1 MTTFATTA
9 SPARRLPTRAL
20 SIRRLSI
27 RELSCCVLSVCLLL
41 AGCGEN
47 AEPPVTETVAPDPL
61 LLSVQGEGELKS
73 AKATPLRVPGSG
85 WSQRQLEWM
94 LPEGSFV
101 QKGDVVA
108 RFSAEQ
114 GEQELAQALIDLR
127 RNALARA
134 AKQSDLGSG
143 QARVA
148 VDLSQVAVQLGIAE
162 RYAGADISTIARNE
176 ILDAVQD
183 SEFLHDKQDTLQW
196 KRGQSSTRG
205 AAELAVLDAQ
215 RATYDIN
222 AKTRQADLDALELRA
237 PNDGVVMLATNWSG
251 EKPIVGASLRSG
263 FEYGSLPD
271 ASAMEVEIALP
282 QIEAQGVKVGQQVE
296 MSPVGRPQQKIASR
310 LSWVAS
316 AAKVMSRESPVKYLS
331 MKATVPVEAIKRF
344 GLVPGQQMQ
353 ARIVLLDDDRALS
366 VANVALR
373 GENGRTFVQVREGG
387 DFERR
392 EVKLGVRGTARS
404 QVLSGLQAGDEV
416 LLAPAADAGPE
427 ADSEIETVPGTATGT
442 DATAAAEPAPE
453 SDA

>member
-1 MTTFATTA
+1 MTTFETNTSLAC
-9 SPARRLPTRAL
+9 RLPIRAW
-20 SIRRLSI
+20 SIAL
-27 RELSCCVLSVCLLL
+27 CACLLL
-41 AGCGEN
+41 AACGED
-47 AEPPVTETVAPDPL
+47 ATPPVTETVAPDPL

-101 QKGDVVA
+101 KKGDVVA

-134 AKQSDLGSG
+134 AKQSDLGATQG
-143 QARVA
+143 RVA

-162 RYAGADISTIARNE
+162 RYAGADIDTIARNE
-176 ILDAVQD
+176 ILDAVED

-296 MSPVGRPQQKIASR
+296 ISPVGRPQQKIASK

-331 MKATVPVEAIKRF
+331 MKATVPVEAIRRY
-344 GLVPGQQMQ
+344 GLVPGQQML
-353 ARIVLLDDDRALS
+353 ARIVLLRDERALS
-366 VANVALR
+366 IANVALR
-373 GENGRTFVQVREGG
+373 GENGRTFVQVRDAGG
-387 DFERR
+387 FARR

-416 LLAPAADAGPE
+416 LLAPATDAGPDGSEPE
-427 ADSEIETVPGTATGT
+427 AAPAAANETGATA
-442 DATAAAEPAPE
+442 AAAEPAADT
-453 SDA
+453 DA

>member
-1 MTTFATTA
+1 MNRFAGRA
-9 SPARRLPTRAL
+9 SSAG
-20 SIRRLSI
+20 
-27 RELSCCVLSVCLLL
+27 VLAACLLL
-41 AGCGEN
+41 AACGED
-47 AEPPVTETVAPDPL
+47 AAPPVTETVAPDPL

-73 AKATPLRVPGSG
+73 ARATPLRVPGSG
-85 WSQRQLEWM
+85 WSQRQLVWM

-101 QKGDVVA
+101 KKGDVVA

-134 AKQSDLGSG
+134 AKQSDLGATQG
-143 QARVA
+143 RVA

-162 RYAGADISTIARNE
+162 RYAGADIDTIARNE

-183 SEFLHDKQDTLQW
+183 AEFLHDKQDTLQW

-222 AKTRQADLDALELRA
+222 AKTRQADLDALELSA

-251 EKPIVGASLRSG
+251 EKPTVGASLRAG

-282 QIEAQGVKVGQQVE
+282 QIEAQGVKVGQRVE
-296 MSPVGRPQQKIASR
+296 MSPVGRPGQKITSK

-331 MKATVPVEAIKRF
+331 MKAAVPVEAIRRY

-353 ARIVLLDDDRALS
+353 ARIVLLQDEALS

-373 GENGRTFVQVREGG
+373 GENGRTYVQVRDGS

-392 EVKLGVRGTARS
+392 EVMLGVRGTARS

-416 LLAPAADAGPE
+416 LLAPAGEAGPGD
-427 ADSEIETVPGTATGT
+427 AAAAGTA
-442 DATAAAEPAPE
+442 ATAATAEPAT
-453 SDA
+453 DADA

>member
-1 MTTFATTA
+1 MTTFETNTSLAC
-9 SPARRLPTRAL
+9 RLPIRAW
-20 SIRRLSI
+20 SIAL
-27 RELSCCVLSVCLLL
+27 CACLLL
-41 AGCGEN
+41 AACGED
-47 AEPPVTETVAPDPL
+47 ATPPVTETVAPDPL

-101 QKGDVVA
+101 KQGDVVA

-134 AKQSDLGSG
+134 AKQSDLGATQG
-143 QARVA
+143 RVA

-162 RYAGADISTIARNE
+162 RYAGADIDTIARNE
-176 ILDAVQD
+176 ILDAVED

-296 MSPVGRPQQKIASR
+296 ISPVGRPQQKIASK

-331 MKATVPVEAIKRF
+331 MKATVPVEAIRRY
-344 GLVPGQQMQ
+344 GLVPGQQML
-353 ARIVLLDDDRALS
+353 ARIVLLRDERALS
-366 VANVALR
+366 IANVALR
-373 GENGRTFVQVREGG
+373 GENGRTFVQVRDAGG
-387 DFERR
+387 FARR

-416 LLAPAADAGPE
+416 LLAPATDAGPDGSEPE
-427 ADSEIETVPGTATGT
+427 AAPAAANETGATA
-442 DATAAAEPAPE
+442 AAAEPAADT
-453 SDA
+453 DA

>member
-1 MTTFATTA
+1 MIRFAVAA
-9 SPARRLPTRAL
+9 SLA
-20 SIRRLSI
+20 S
-27 RELSCCVLSVCLLL
+27 LL
-41 AGCGEN
+41 AACGEDLT
-47 AEPPVTETVAPDPL
+47 PPVTETVAPAPL
-61 LLSVQGEGELKS
+61 LLSVHGEGELKP

-85 WSQRQLEWM
+85 WSQRQLVWM

-101 QKGDVVA
+101 KKGDVVA

-134 AKQSDLGSG
+134 AKQSDLSATQG
-143 QARVA
+143 RVA

-162 RYAGADISTIARNE
+162 RYAGADIETIARNE

-183 SEFLHDKQDTLQW
+183 AEFLHDKQDTLQW

-251 EKPIVGASLRSG
+251 EKPTVGASLRAG

-282 QIEAQGVKVGQQVE
+282 QIEAQGVKVGQRVE
-296 MSPVGRPQQKIASR
+296 MSPVGRPEQKITSK

-331 MKATVPVEAIKRF
+331 MKAAVPVEAIRRY

-353 ARIVLLDDDRALS
+353 ARIVLLQDEALS

-373 GENGRTFVQVREGG
+373 GENGRTYVQVRDGS

-392 EVKLGVRGTARS
+392 EVALGVRGTARS

-416 LLAPAADAGPE
+416 LLAPAGEAGPGD
-427 ADSEIETVPGTATGT
+427 AAAAGTA
-442 DATAAAEPAPE
+442 ATAATAEPAT
-453 SDA
+453 DADA